1 MISLYLR
8 QNSLL
13 IMVLTLS
20 IALDKLLKVFIY
32 FIHLERKANKTWD
45 VLESQ
50 LKPLLAAFPG
60 DSAVWHNN
68 IVLAYE
74 PVWAI
79 GTGISSSP

>member
-1 MISLYLR
+1 MWFT
-8 QNSLL
+8 
-13 IMVLTLS
+13 V
-20 IALDKLLKVFIY
+20 LDKPLKVFLSEN
-32 FIHLERKANKTWD
+32 LERKGNKTWE

-60 DSAVWHNN
+60 DSAVWHKN